1 MSYEELAQK
10 IASEPVEKT
19 TYKEFVEN
27 AFKKNG
33 TTKINTL
40 MPANIPGFVDTFKQR
55 VNRKFGNIDTGEI
68 NMRSVTDTLAAIPGK
83 SLLSP
88 TELDALKLY
97 HFPMLYEHFQ
107 KLKTA
112 NLLSDVSDE
121 RLFASHPFFK
131 LFEKTE
137 DGFRAIVPIRD
148 YRDVE

>member
-1 MSYEELAQK
+1 MS
-10 IASEPVEKT
+10 V
-19 TYKEFVEN
+19 FMN
-27 AFKKNG
+27 
-33 TTKINTL
+33 
-40 MPANIPGFVDTFKQR
+40 R
-55 VNRKFGNIDTGEI
+55 VNKRFGNVETGEI
-68 NMRSVTDTLAAIPGK
+68 NMRAVTDSLAAIPGK
-83 SLLSP
+83 STLSS

-148 YRDVE
+148 YRDIE

>member
-10 IASEPVEKT
+10 ISVEPIT
-19 TYKEFVEN
+19 STYKEFMEG

-33 TTKINTL
+33 TVQVDTL
-40 MPANIPGFVDTFKQR
+40 MPADMPGFISGFMNR
-55 VNRKFGNIDTGEI
+55 VNKRFGNVETVEI
-68 NMRSVTDTLAAIPGK
+68 NMRSVTDSLASIPGK
-83 SLLSP
+83 ATLSS

-112 NLLSDVSDE
+112 NLLADVSDE

-148 YRDVE
+148 YRDIE